1 MVEFIVK
8 ENKEIIFNTND
19 PDEYYKYIEDN
30 KDKELEVTLKKGK
43 MTFVGKPHMISIY
56 GYEDIIKMCNIFK
69 DCYTCGNCAT
79 HKTWRDALDE
89 YEWTCDKCHK
99 EEYPEEYE

>member
-30 KDKELEVTLKKGK
+30 KDKELEITLKNRR
-43 MTFVGKPHMISIY
+43 MTFVGPPTMILNM
-56 GYEDIIKMCNIFK
+56 IKMCNNIKKF
-69 DCYTCGNCAT
+69 
-79 HKTWRDALDE
+79 RI
-89 YEWTCDKCHK
+89 
-99 EEYPEEYE
+99 

>member
-8 ENKEIIFNTND
+8 ENKEIIFNTNN

-30 KDKELEVTLKKGK
+30 KDKELEVTLKNGIW
-43 MTFVGKPHMISIY
+43 TCVGSPTRIL
-56 GYEDIIKMCNIFK
+56 DFIKICNIFK

-99 EEYPEEYE
+99 DEYPEEYE